1 MSAHSLTSQF
11 HNARPSEAT
20 QWDKLMICFRTQEV
34 LIQWG
39 YLKKENCVNRV
50 LDLLWQDKEE
60 EEAPELPENSPMF
73 VPTKGKFFQHDDRI
87 LPGEE
92 EEEQEE
98 QWVEL
103 ARPHN
108 QA

>member
-1 MSAHSLTSQF
+1 M
-11 HNARPSEAT
+11 NY
-20 QWDKLMICFRTQEV
+20 D
-34 LIQWG
+34 
-39 YLKKENCVNRV
+39 

-98 QWVEL
+98 Q
-103 ARPHN
+103 
-108 QA
+108 